1 MTKKKKSEEET
12 KYIQDKTKIYAICKN
27 KKKGV
32 NVALGSNIPSPLPD
46 LLRLSQSSLKT
57 PHLNI
62 PTHVY
67 PFRHE
72 NITKHDYVTKPVSL
86 EMSEAL

>member
-1 MTKKKKSEEET
+1 MTNKSEEET
-12 KYIQDKTKIYAICKN
+12 KYIQDKTKIYAICKRRH
-27 KKKGV
+27 V
-32 NVALGSNIPSPLPD
+32 TLGSNFPTPLPN
-46 LLRLSQSSLKT
+46 LPRISQSSLKT

-62 PTHVY
+62 PTHIY
-67 PFRHE
+67 PFIHK